1 MKLAK
6 HIKSALAIAAIGAA
20 ASAQAVV
27 VDGVT
32 WNPSALNDFS
42 ATDAMYE
49 SIASNIGDIVSGYSL
64 VTQLNGTTSNVFC
77 PSCELTM
84 TFTGLQLANITY
96 KADLVTP
103 DQYFFTGGTINIYAD
118 STPDADF
125 TNPATYSDGKLFLS
139 LAAHIMSNGYTL
151 ISSPTPQV
159 GNTGNGTGYLDVV
172 GGDAASNF
180 DQNKY
185 GAAYTGNT
193 AADFLFTSQFQL
205 ITNDSG
211 LPTCISSLN
220 GSPICMQGGNTIN
233 GNSIPEPMPLALIAV
248 GLFGLGIQ
256 KRIRRG

>member
-20 ASAQAVV
+20 ASAQAIV

-32 WNPSALNDFS
+32 WNPNALNDFS

-49 SIASNIGDIVSGYSL
+49 SIVTNIGDIVSGYSL

-84 TFTGLQLANITY
+84 TFTGYQLAN
-96 KADLVTP
+96 VTFNP
-103 DQYFFTGGTINIYAD
+103 DSTPNQYFFTGGTINIYVD

-125 TNPATYSDGKLFLS
+125 TNPATYSDGLLFLS
-139 LAAHIMSNGYTL
+139 LKAHQMANGFTL

-172 GGDAASNF
+172 GGDAAANF

-185 GAAYTGNT
+185 GAAFTGNT

-205 ITNDSG
+205 ITDDSG
-211 LPTCISSLN
+211 APVCLSTVN

-233 GNSIPEPMPLALIAV
+233 GNSIPEPMPLALIAA
-248 GLFGLGIQ
+248 GLFGLGLQ
-256 KRIRRG
+256 RRIRNS